1 MLVVVVDDA
10 ASATVAAAGWAPTRR
25 RQLHTNTKT
34 SGLQIAQ

>member
-10 ASATVAAAGWAPTRR
+10 ASATAAGWAPTRR